1 MGKKEQHTRKS
12 SLSAKLPQ
20 VVMHKNSMHRYAEYI
35 FCLMKN
41 LSFMQINLKSVTTMP
56 INISA
61 TPIIIWLERLICKW
75 CYISV
80 VNKFVSYLKMILFGS
95 DNEAT
100 SVGNVPNT
108 FVNYML
114 HSSIHHSYFRFQIV
128 KLFSLS

>member
-1 MGKKEQHTRKS
+1 
-12 SLSAKLPQ
+12 
-20 VVMHKNSMHRYAEYI
+20 MHKNSMHRYAEYV
-35 FCLMKN
+35 FRLMKN
-41 LSFMQINLKSVTTMP
+41 LSFMQINLKCVTTMP

-61 TPIIIWLERLICKW
+61 TLIIIWLWVRSISKW

-80 VNKFVSYLKMILFGS
+80 VDKFVSYLKMVLFGS
-95 DNEAT
+95 DNEAL

-128 KLFSLS
+128 ELFSLS